1 MNYIFGNNTIFV
13 EESILCFIE
22 GNPMSFGILE
32 VLFLM
37 PFEDIFSHEWRA
49 PGVWLF
55 SHTLQ
60 DA

>member
-13 EESILCFIE
+13 KESILCFIE

-37 PFEDIFSHEWRA
+37 PLEDIFSHE
-49 PGVWLF
+49 
-55 SHTLQ
+55 
-60 DA
+60 